1 MLTNPTLERAVPDMP
16 GELVPEQVSNYL
28 KTKVSQILHTR
39 YNQFPG
45 SQPVSMAR
53 EHLYKNLMDTDY
65 LACEKSDGL
74 RVLMF
79 VLINQDT
86 GEEGTFLI
94 NREDEYYVVPGFHF
108 PRTAH
113 NFDSSHNGTILDGEL
128 IYSTNPNTGI
138 REIRYLIFDCLAMDM
153 VSVMHKNLYKRLY
166 HAQHEFHRPYM
177 ELRRAFPEACSHF
190 PFKID
195 FKNMTQ
201 PFKIDKIF
209 KEMKNLTYVSDGL
222 VLTCCDTPY
231 HPGTDSTLL
240 KWKPAEDN
248 TIDFK
253 VKLEFPK
260 YIDKD
265 LPDHDPNREYL
276 DYDAKPEFKL
286 FVWKGGRDP
295 HEDETPDE
303 NISRNGGEYRSSF
316 QLYEDWHVS
325 LDVSDDQWEEMKSN
339 GESFNGRIGEC
350 YRTKEGKWRLLRW
363 RDDKLNGNHINVVL
377 KILKSIEDGVTEQEL
392 VAAEPDIKKRWIE
405 RENIKKQ
412 RQKQF
417 QQQQQMQ
424 HHQHS
429 SSQFGATPKSS
440 SSSPFTQQRPPPY
453 HNYAPGSR
461 SGSTSE
467 RKRSESH
474 EFEVPKYTSDH
485 NEDDKIDAN
494 IKVADQSNTG
504 DDDKNQYQ
512 ESDGFEEAPKYSK
525 AELEK

>member
-1 MLTNPTLERAVPDMP
+1 MLTNPTLDRSVPDMP
-16 GELVPEQVSNYL
+16 GELVPKQVSNYL
-28 KTKVSQILHTR
+28 KTKVSQILHIR

-53 EHLYKNLMDTDY
+53 DHLYKNLMDTDY

-79 VLINQDT
+79 ILINQDT

-94 NREDEYYVVPGFHF
+94 NRENEYYVVPGFHF
-108 PRTAH
+108 PRTTR

-128 IYSTNPNTGI
+128 VYSTNPNTGI
-138 REIRYLIFDCLAMDM
+138 REMRYLIFDCLAMDM

-253 VKLEFPK
+253 VKLVFPK
-260 YIDKD
+260 FVDET
-265 LPDHDPNREYL
+265 LPDHDPNREYP

-295 HEDETPDE
+295 HEDETPSE

-316 QLYEDWHVS
+316 QLYDDFHVS
-325 LDVSDDQWEEMKSN
+325 LTVSDDKWEEMKNSK
-339 GESFNGRIGEC
+339 ESFNGRIAEC
-350 YRTKEGKWRLLRW
+350 YRTKQGQWKLLRW
-363 RDDKLNGNHINVVL
+363 RDDKLHGNHINVVL

-392 VAAEPDIKKRWIE
+392 IAAEPDIKRRWIE
-405 RENIKKQ
+405 RENTKKH
-412 RQKQF
+412 
-417 QQQQQMQ
+417 QQQQQNQ
-424 HHQHS
+424 HQHQHQPHPQPQPS
-429 SSQFGATPKSS
+429 RNGEVPKSS
-440 SSSPFTQQRPPPY
+440 SSSPFAQQIPAPY
-453 HNYAPGSR
+453 HSHAPGSH

-474 EFEVPKYTSDH
+474 EFEVPKYTSEPYNDGETAQVKAKTDDG
-485 NEDDKIDAN
+485 EDN
-494 IKVADQSNTG
+494 G
-504 DDDKNQYQ
+504 QYQ

-525 AELEK
+525 AEPKE